1 VTGPPPGTASLL
13 LRVRSASFDH
23 PPQVSL
29 MSLPSPTP
37 PSRLGTYARE
47 VLELLAGHKA
57 AVEIVIGGGIAL
69 AHYVDYR
76 DTFDLDAWWAV
87 APTKPTNALLEEA
100 MQTVAKRHGMDCVRR
115 SWGETVSLEIVDG
128 NRKVFSLQIAPRD
141 RYLDATLE
149 AGWPPIRI
157 ETLRDNVASKMNAL
171 VNRGAPR
178 DLRDI
183 YEVCRRGLLSASEC
197 WQLYEAK
204 NPGLSAD
211 DATAKVLHALE
222 RLEIQRP
229 LASIQDVGQ
238 RHEAAAVRNW
248 YRDVFCRQPT

>member
-1 VTGPPPGTASLL
+1 
-13 LRVRSASFDH
+13 
-23 PPQVSL
+23 
-29 MSLPSPTP
+29 MSQPRPTP
-37 PSRLGTYARE
+37 PSHLGTHARE
-47 VLELLAGHKA
+47 VLEFLGGHEA
-57 AVEIVIGGGIAL
+57 AAEIVIGGGVAL
-69 AHYVDYR
+69 AHYIDYR

-87 APTKPTNALLEEA
+87 APTEPANALLDEA
-100 MQTVAKRHGMDCVRR
+100 MQTVATRHGMECVRR

-149 AGWPPIRI
+149 AEWPPVRI

-183 YEVCRRGLLSASEC
+183 HEVCRRGLLSASQC
-197 WQLYEAK
+197 WQLYEEK

-222 RLEIQRP
+222 RLELQRP
-229 LASIQDVGQ
+229 LATIPDSDQ
-238 RHEAAAVRNW
+238 RGEAAAVRDW
-248 YRDVFCRQPT
+248 YRNVFCRYAS

>member
-1 VTGPPPGTASLL
+1 
-13 LRVRSASFDH
+13 
-23 PPQVSL
+23 
-29 MSLPSPTP
+29 MSLPRPTP
-37 PSRLGTYARE
+37 PSRLGIYARE
-47 VLELLAGHKA
+47 VLELLAGHEA
-57 AVEIVIGGGIAL
+57 AAEIVIGGGIAL

-87 APTKPTNALLEEA
+87 APTAPANALLDEA
-100 MQTVAKRHGMDCVRR
+100 MQAVAKRHGMRCVRR
-115 SWGETVSLEIVDG
+115 SWGETVSLEIVEG

-183 YEVCRRGLLSASEC
+183 YEVCRRGLLSAPQC
-197 WQLYEAK
+197 WQFYEAK
-204 NPGLSAD
+204 NPGLSAG
-211 DATAKVLHALE
+211 DATAKVLHAVE
-222 RLEIQRP
+222 QLEIQRP
-229 LASIQDVGQ
+229 LASIQDDDQ
-238 RHEAAAVRNW
+238 RREAAAVRNW

>member
-1 VTGPPPGTASLL
+1 MSPP
-13 LRVRSASFDH
+13 R
-23 PPQVSL
+23 
-29 MSLPSPTP
+29 PTP
-37 PSRLGTYARE
+37 PSRLGDYARE
-47 VLELLAGHKA
+47 VLELLTGREA
-57 AVEIVIGGGIAL
+57 AAEIVIGGGIAL

-87 APTKPTNALLEEA
+87 APTNPANALLDEA
-100 MQTVAKRHGMDCVRR
+100 MQTVAKRHGMQCVRR
-115 SWGETVSLEIVDG
+115 SWGETVSLELVAE

-149 AGWPPIRI
+149 AGWPPVRI

-183 YEVCRRGLLSASEC
+183 HEVCRRGLLSSRQC
-197 WQLYEAK
+197 WQLYEEK
-204 NPGLSAD
+204 NPGQSVG
-211 DATAKVLHALE
+211 DAAAKVLHAVE

-229 LASIQDVGQ
+229 LDGIVDADQ
-238 RHEAAAVRNW
+238 RREAAAVRNW
-248 YRDVFCRQPT
+248 YRDVFCLPPS

>member
-57 AVEIVIGGGIAL
+57 AAEIVIGGGIAL

-76 DTFDLDAWWAV
+76 D
-87 APTKPTNALLEEA
+87 
-100 MQTVAKRHGMDCVRR
+100 R
-115 SWGETVSLEIVDG
+115 
-128 NRKVFSLQIAPRD
+128 
-141 RYLDATLE
+141 
-149 AGWPPIRI
+149 
-157 ETLRDNVASKMNAL
+157 
-171 VNRGAPR
+171 
-178 DLRDI
+178 
-183 YEVCRRGLLSASEC
+183 
-197 WQLYEAK
+197 YEAK
-204 NPGLSAD
+204 NPGLSAGA
-211 DATAKVLHALE
+211 ATAKVLHALE